1 MPLSRRQFIAR
12 LAGVPGLL
20 ALPRPGT
27 LARPLGAPSVRASL
41 GFPDAGI
48 QWRGDSSLSAALRA
62 GVQVPHRE
70 RLERPARP
78 QPFDWDAA
86 GVVLRAR
93 FPDIVPVVITGFGT
107 VQHAVSLERYWLPL
121 ERRLSPLHL
130 SDGIADLVAF
140 RPSSCPWHRLLLGR
154 LFTRPR
160 RGIQHDRSPATRR
173 A

>member
-93 FPDIVPVVITGFGT
+93 FPDAAPFL
-107 VQHAVSLERYWLPL
+107 AP
-121 ERRLSPLHL
+121 
-130 SDGIADLVAF
+130 DDALVAA
-140 RPSSCPWHRLLLGR
+140 PGGA
-154 LFTRPR
+154 LFAI
-160 RGIQHDRSPATRR
+160 GATSVDELTL